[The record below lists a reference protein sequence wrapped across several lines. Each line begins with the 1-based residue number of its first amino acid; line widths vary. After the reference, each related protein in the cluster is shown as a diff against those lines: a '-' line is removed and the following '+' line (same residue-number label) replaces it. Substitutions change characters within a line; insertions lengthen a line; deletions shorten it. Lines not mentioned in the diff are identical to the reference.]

1 MKQDTVTHAH
11 PVPRKIDT
19 PLAVRRLI
27 KKKKKLS

>member
-11 PVPRKIDT
+11 TVPRKIDT

-27 KKKKKLS
+27 